1 MRWGTWLLI
10 GFIFLIDVSI
20 FTNSF
25 LSQYLKRKK
34 NEKVKYSI
42 GGIILTII
50 ITAYLLVP
58 TFNDEVRQKPLQV
71 F

>member
-50 ITAYLLVP
+50 ITAYLLVFIFLKILGKMP
-58 TFNDEVRQKPLQV
+58 DA
-71 F
+71 